1 MQFRFVVYL
10 VLFLPV
16 AYFAQKN
23 KFSHAD
29 SLKGTYGPNR
39 SWWDLKYYDLDVTF
53 SPSDSS
59 IKGRNKISYTV
70 LSSSRRLQLDL
81 MEPMVIDSIIHYS
94 QPCDYKRDG
103 NAWLVDLPAEQ
114 LIGVENEVTVYFHGR
129 PKIAKM
135 PPWDGGIIWTKDGQN
150 ADWISIACQGMAAQV
165 WFPNKDH
172 MADEVEGCT
181 VRYTIPGNLVA
192 VGNGRL
198 QKQTVNNDGTATY
211 VWQVK
216 NPINNYCII
225 PYIGRYS
232 NFKDTIAGRAG
243 VLDLDYWVLD
253 NNVTKAKQHFKQVKS
268 MIRCFESWFGPYPFY
283 QDGYKLVEAPFLGM
297 EHQSA
302 IAYGNEF
309 RNGYKG
315 RDLSQTGWG
324 LKWDFII
331 VHESGHEWFGN
342 SISAKDVA
350 DNWIHESFTA
360 YAENL
365 YNEFL
370 FGKKAGAE
378 YVIGTRKSVMND
390 KPIISPYG
398 VNAGGSIDLYYKGAN
413 MLHTIRQLVNND
425 SIWRKMFLTMNKQF
439 YHRTVTSVE
448 VEKFMTDFLK
458 VDLSSVFNQ
467 YLRTTMLPILEY
479 KESKDGL
486 QFRYQ
491 NTNEEFQM
499 PLKIT
504 VGTEVLMV
512 YPSSSWQKIKTTE
525 KDLRVDE
532 NFYVITRKVS

>member
-1 MQFRFVVYL
+1 
-10 VLFLPV
+10 
-16 AYFAQKN
+16 
-23 KFSHAD
+23 
-29 SLKGTYGPNR
+29 
-39 SWWDLKYYDLDVTF
+39 
-53 SPSDSS
+53 
-59 IKGRNKISYTV
+59 
-70 LSSSRRLQLDL
+70 
-81 MEPMVIDSIIHYS
+81 
-94 QPCDYKRDG
+94 
-103 NAWLVDLPAEQ
+103 
-114 LIGVENEVTVYFHGR
+114 
-129 PKIAKM
+129 
-135 PPWDGGIIWTKDGQN
+135 
-150 ADWISIACQGMAAQV
+150 
-165 WFPNKDH
+165 
-172 MADEVEGCT
+172 
-181 VRYTIPGNLVA
+181 
-192 VGNGRL
+192 
-198 QKQTVNNDGTATY
+198 
-211 VWQVK
+211 
-216 NPINNYCII
+216 
-225 PYIGRYS
+225 
-232 NFKDTIAGRAG
+232 
-243 VLDLDYWVLD
+243 
-253 NNVTKAKQHFKQVKS
+253 